1 MNPDDINGRLGDT
14 GSTTWTLVDSE
25 GNVVLFRSHDDLHYV
40 TVVNAGGGV
49 ESYNRDLARLKW
61 DEYMKKGYR
70 IQNKCKVPAMSKFHD
85 AKRAY
90 ESYERKYKDSKQKDM
105 IKAFRNYALEA

>member
-1 MNPDDINGRLGDT
+1 
-14 GSTTWTLVDSE
+14 
-25 GNVVLFRSHDDLHYV
+25 
-40 TVVNAGGGV
+40 
-49 ESYNRDLARLKW
+49 
-61 DEYMKKGYR
+61 MKKGYR
-70 IQNKCKVPAMSKFHD
+70 IQNKCEVPAMNKFHD